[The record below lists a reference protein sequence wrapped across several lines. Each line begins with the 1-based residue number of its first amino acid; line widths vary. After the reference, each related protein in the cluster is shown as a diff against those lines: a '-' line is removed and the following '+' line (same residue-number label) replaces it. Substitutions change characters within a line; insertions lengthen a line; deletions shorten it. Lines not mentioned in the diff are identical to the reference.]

1 MKLSCNLDLRF
12 FKSYR
17 YLFTVIVFL
26 VPLLPGFSGGRLAW
40 AQASSIAPSP
50 LVFDAPPQNP
60 DTIITGKPYEAN
72 RTLHTTRFLADGTV
86 AAHDFTIREARDSSG
101 RHLEEMQIE
110 IPAHEGHPAF
120 QFVTV
125 LLLDPA
131 ALTSMTWTSLSKV
144 GTLSHFHPPIAI
156 GLDAPKPKA
165 EDQPV
170 LLGHTVIQGL
180 TCTGYSVKH
189 VTPAG
194 MIGNAKPLISR
205 HEWWVSDELQF
216 KVLEI
221 NSDPQHGERTNELVE
236 LKRTEP
242 APSRFHLP
250 SGYTVKELNP
260 PSSAMKSANLA
271 KPLDLDHVPVLTHD
285 EALEKLSSQDQREQ
299 LVGAAVLVK
308 EAQASS
314 DPAMKDDIAYRVA
327 RANVGLAEV
336 QALAE
341 SAVKSAEVE
350 SSVPLSSRITVADAS
365 HAITLSRRWLT
376 LGYIHYREDDTAI
389 AKTYMESA
397 WKLDPLSYYGA
408 RLARLAEETGDTEG
422 AVQIYRAALE
432 APGGEG
438 EKSLI
443 QERLNALAGSSE
455 GTVVAQD
462 RVQLT
467 GGSSVTGAAFFD
479 VVYSA
484 DSALP
489 AVLFVKG
496 TEALQSLSPEVAKA
510 EADAFVLPDKGPE
523 RVVRRVEVS
532 CNTEASRSSSCSL
545 RALGAHQLRTLI
557 QQP

>member
-1 MKLSCNLDLRF
+1 
-12 FKSYR
+12 
-17 YLFTVIVFL
+17 
-26 VPLLPGFSGGRLAW
+26 
-40 AQASSIAPSP
+40 
-50 LVFDAPPQNP
+50 
-60 DTIITGKPYEAN
+60 
-72 RTLHTTRFLADGTV
+72 
-86 AAHDFTIREARDSSG
+86 
-101 RHLEEMQIE
+101 
-110 IPAHEGHPAF
+110 
-120 QFVTV
+120 
-125 LLLDPA
+125 
-131 ALTSMTWTSLSKV
+131 
-144 GTLSHFHPPIAI
+144 
-156 GLDAPKPKA
+156 
-165 EDQPV
+165 
-170 LLGHTVIQGL
+170 
-180 TCTGYSVKH
+180 
-189 VTPAG
+189 
-194 MIGNAKPLISR
+194 
-205 HEWWVSDELQF
+205 
-216 KVLEI
+216 
-221 NSDPQHGERTNELVE
+221 
-236 LKRTEP
+236 
-242 APSRFHLP
+242 
-250 SGYTVKELNP
+250 
-260 PSSAMKSANLA
+260 
-271 KPLDLDHVPVLTHD
+271 
-285 EALEKLSSQDQREQ
+285 LSSQDQREQ